1 MESQA
6 TTKRPSRAVVP
17 FNSNIRTANMNSR
30 SVNDTSRRPGQVT
43 NMKYTYEIFQWN
55 MYKECYTVIFCDLDA
70 EAFEQHS
77 STARGWLTQYCLTM
91 DYVSPARRNCTLC
104 FDISHGDPFMY
115 PNALKYVFCAINRA
129 RHGRKMFLEL
139 PEDFALS
146 VQVHQVLIFLQ
157 VEDCIAPMHG
167 HIRQIIRERPLS
179 PLEFDVLWSCLGF
192 SAPKI
197 HEFALSIYYERQK
210 HGWSLAP
217 STQYPA
223 AGYKR
228 VTYSAERKSAPKGEI
243 VNGKDAK
250 RETQDIPKDISTCP
264 DPIESDTEDEN
275 IGQEEELDTIAP
287 QPTTVND
294 GPVTIIDHSNT
305 IMLARRHS
313 LPSPHSEPIYEIDTS
328 AFRECED
335 EVPEY

>member
-1 MESQA
+1 
-6 TTKRPSRAVVP
+6 
-17 FNSNIRTANMNSR
+17 
-30 SVNDTSRRPGQVT
+30 
-43 NMKYTYEIFQWN
+43 MKYTYEIFQWN
-55 MYKECYTVIFCDLDA
+55 MYRGCYTVIFCDLDA

-77 STARGWLTQYCLTM
+77 STARRWLTQYCLTM

-104 FDISHGDPFMY
+104 FDTSHGDPFMY

-129 RHGRKMFLEL
+129 RHGKKMFIEL
-139 PEDFALS
+139 PPDFSLS

-157 VEDCIAPMHG
+157 VEECIAPMHG

-179 PLEFDVLWSCLGF
+179 PLEFDILWSCLGF

-210 HGWSLAP
+210 QGLSLAP

-223 AGYKR
+223 SGYKK
-228 VTYSAERKSAPKGEI
+228 VTYNAEGKSAAKGETLT
-243 VNGKDAK
+243 GKDTHG
-250 RETQDIPKDISTCP
+250 ETQYTPKDINTCP
-264 DPIESDTEDEN
+264 DLIGSDTEDEN
-275 IGQEEELDTIAP
+275 IGQDEGLDTITQ

-294 GPVTIIDHSNT
+294 GPVTIIDHPNA

-313 LPSPHSEPIYEIDTS
+313 LPSPQSKPIYDIDTC

-335 EVPEY
+335 EEPEY